1 VTEVIDGYVT
11 LFRGRADCYGSWDGG
26 CVRDNLTRMVFHKHL
41 TSGPHVGV
49 YPSFNVE
56 GVAHCAWGCT
66 DIDYD
71 GYDDALLLHDTLKQV
86 GITTWLERTNKGWH
100 VWAFATTLVPAEHMR
115 NMFLAA
121 HQVCE
126 LTPKEVNPKQTVL
139 SQGQVGN
146 YVRLPYP
153 AALDMDAAQGARRIV
168 DTSKG
173 PDWYYHIKDFVK
185 DAVATRL
192 EPDHIA
198 QIANYYEPP
207 AEAHIDIMPELGDV
221 TAAVSLLRPLGKI
234 VYREGPR
241 EGRDRSSAITL
252 LAHECYR
259 SGLAAGDALKVLE
272 AADWQWGKY
281 LKRGLRGE
289 AELVKLVQRAYGSLD

>member
-1 VTEVIDGYVT
+1 MGDAINDYIT
-11 LFRGRADCYGSWDGG
+11 LFRGRADCYGTWEGG
-26 CVRDNLTRMVFHKHL
+26 CMRDKLKPSTFERHL
-41 TSGPHVGV
+41 NSGPHIGV

-71 GYDDALLLHDTLKQV
+71 SYEEATLLHDTLKQV
-86 GITTWLERTNKGWH
+86 GITTWLERTRKGWH
-100 VWAFATTLVPAEHMR
+100 IWAFATTLVPAEHMR

-126 LTPKEVNPKQTVL
+126 LNPKEVNPKQTTL
-139 SQGQVGN
+139 AQGQVGN

-153 AALDMDAAQGARRIV
+153 AYYSSENLGRRVV
-168 DTSKG
+168 DTTIGS
-173 PDWYYHIKDFVK
+173 DEYYPLDRFLEEAI
-185 DAVATRL
+185 ATRAT
-192 EPDHIA
+192 PDHIE

-207 AEAHIDIMPELGDV
+207 AEPDIEIMPELGDV
-221 TAAVSLLRPLGKI
+221 SAAVSLLRPLGKI
-234 VYREGPR
+234 VFREGPR

-289 AELVKLVQRAYGSLD
+289 AELVKLVQRAYGNLD

>member
-1 VTEVIDGYVT
+1 MADTLHNYIT
-11 LFRGRADCYGSWDGG
+11 LFRGRADCYGTWEGG
-26 CVRDNLTRMVFHKHL
+26 CMRDTLKPSTFDRHL
-41 TSGPHVGV
+41 NDGPHIGV

-71 GYDDALLLHDTLKQV
+71 DYNEAKLLHDTLKQV
-86 GITTWLERTNKGWH
+86 GITTWLERTRKGWH
-100 VWAFATTLVPAEHMR
+100 IWAFATTLVPAEHMR

-126 LTPKEVNPKQTVL
+126 LNPKEVNPKQTTL
-139 SQGQVGN
+139 AQGQVGN

-153 AALDMDAAQGARRIV
+153 AYYSSENLGRRII
-168 DTSKG
+168 DTTISSNE
-173 PDWYYHIKDFVK
+173 YYPLDRFLEEAITTR
-185 DAVATRL
+185 AT
-192 EPDHIA
+192 PDHIE

-207 AEAHIDIMPELGDV
+207 AEPDIEILPELGDV
-221 TAAVSLLRPLGKI
+221 SAAVSLLRPLGKI
-234 VYREGPR
+234 VFREGPR

-289 AELVKLVQRAYGSLD
+289 AELVKLVQRAYGNLD